1 MNETQTESYISHFKT
16 GNTMVDYMVMSMIMS
31 FITKFFTH
39 IQFWFEY
46 NFDWLKLVNYFSNK
60 NSVSYEGKVCA
71 NYDRFSCQFTQSIV
85 FSDQFKA
92 LWNHIIKD
100 VDENDTIRHIKEYML
115 GTSNETI
122 YMVNQYNQ
130 FLVCPKKQIYAVSY
144 IRQNAETQEKRTGD
158 TNKIDYIIVEL
169 FSKKSS
175 IKEIKDYVDEITKE
189 YLDTIEESRNN
200 KKFIYTLDKATYED
214 NSCECWNETQFESTR
229 SFNNIFFDKKE
240 EVLSKVDFFLANR
253 DWYYEK
259 GIPYT
264 MGIGLYGPPGTGKTS
279 FIKALANYS
288 DRHIVSISL
297 KVVKTR
303 KQLESVFFEDRYN
316 KDNRK
321 CSISFNKKIVVF
333 EDIDCIGDIVKER
346 KVEKKNKVEEE
357 ASDDGDLKKD
367 KKKDLLCPLLEE
379 ELITLDDILEL
390 WDGLREATGRIM
402 IITSNHYDKLDHAL
416 RRPGRIDITLEMS
429 YASRKT
435 IGEMYKHLVGE
446 EVDPGKLEQVNA
458 RFYTPAEITN
468 VYMNERQGMMDRLL
482 KNEHVM

>member
-1 MNETQTESYISHFKT
+1 
-16 GNTMVDYMVMSMIMS
+16 MVDYMMMSMIMS
-31 FITKFFTH
+31 FITKLFTH

-60 NSVSYEGKVCA
+60 NSVSYEGKVCV

-100 VDENDTIRHIKEYML
+100 VDDNDTIRHIKEYML

-175 IKEIKDYVDEITKE
+175 IKEIKDYVYEITKE

-214 NSCECWNETQFESTR
+214 NSCECWNETQFDSTR

-316 KDNRK
+316 KNNRK

-346 KVEKKNKVEEE
+346 KVEKKNKVDDDT
-357 ASDDGDLKKD
+357 SDDGDLKKD

-379 ELITLDDILEL
+379 DLITLDDILEL

-446 EVDPGKLEQVNA
+446 EVDPDKLENVND

-468 VYMNERQGMMDRLL
+468 VYMNERQGMMEHLL